1 MADIKRQKLFL
12 ERSVKSMQSDVD
24 DYQTLAEEKNHISYL
39 QHSYFLARKTVFRKT
54 VRESEDSLKDSDQA
68 TGKMECELKNM
79 K

>member
-39 QHSYFLARKTVFRKT
+39 QHSHTSLQGKQFLGKPFGKVKIP
-54 VRESEDSLKDSDQA
+54 LKIPTRQLEEWSVS
-68 TGKMECELKNM
+68 
-79 K
+79 